1 MTTGR
6 ASLALLLWLT
16 ASLSPCSAFT
26 SAAQA
31 SLSTGKLSPS
41 SLKAGLFGGL
51 FDEENN
57 NNSGSP
63 TTVLDIS
70 AKELK
75 VGALRFFLQ
84 IYFVGECNKPVKGS
98 WICRQN
104 ESGGIDMYY
113 KDATGMCSIDMTEYA
128 ITVQRHGSRPSL
140 QYQLQESVLLHG
152 LLDELN
158 TLAFEVDD
166 IEEEK
171 RLLRLY
177 DNDALEIAR
186 ETLPAKKV

>member
-6 ASLALLLWLT
+6 SLALLLWLT

-26 SAAQA
+26 SPAQA

-51 FDEENN
+51 FGGDNGN
-57 NNSGSP
+57 SP
-63 TTVLDIS
+63 TTVLDIA
-70 AKELK
+70 AKDIK

-84 IYFVGECNKPVKGS
+84 IYMVGECNKPEKGS
-98 WICRQN
+98 WISRQN

-128 ITVQRHGSRPSL
+128 ITIRRHGSRPSL

-171 RLLRLY
+171 RLLRLN